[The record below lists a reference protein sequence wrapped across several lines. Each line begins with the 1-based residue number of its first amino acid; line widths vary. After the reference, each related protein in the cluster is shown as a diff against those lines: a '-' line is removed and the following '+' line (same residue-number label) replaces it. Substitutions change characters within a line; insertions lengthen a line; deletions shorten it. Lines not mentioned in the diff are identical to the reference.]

1 MAYFF
6 SLSCTKWTAQIGLCY
21 IISRTRTST
30 LLIRYSNKKNNAQ
43 PIVCTSKRKVRRCF
57 ARFKCFQDS
66 EPCEMIYQRLICCS
80 FGNFAVKNLPRTGLR
95 MPERRVE
102 AAREQ
107 PAQEQPAREQPI
119 QTRVIRTTT
128 LHGYWVSP
136 PETRAAPFSL
146 VAIGRG
152 FCLSSSLYLSVLY
165 IRNYSL

>member
-30 LLIRYSNKKNNAQ
+30 LLIRYSNRKNNAQ
-43 PIVCTSKRKVRRCF
+43 SIVCTSKRKVRRCF

-80 FGNFAVKNLPRTGLR
+80 FENFAVKNLPRTGLQ
-95 MPERRVE
+95 MLERRVE
-102 AAREQ
+102 AAR
-107 PAQEQPAREQPI
+107 EQPAREQPI
-119 QTRVIRTTT
+119 QTRVVRTAT

-136 PETRAAPFSL
+136 SETQAAPFSL

-152 FCLSSSLYLSVLY
+152 FCLSSSLCLSVLY